1 MLSLIQYKTPN
12 ERNFTAQTIET
23 PISYEV
29 KLNVI
34 YVTTW

>member
-12 ERNFTAQTIET
+12 RSNFTVQTIET
-23 PISYEV
+23 PISYKV

-34 YVTTW
+34 DVMTW